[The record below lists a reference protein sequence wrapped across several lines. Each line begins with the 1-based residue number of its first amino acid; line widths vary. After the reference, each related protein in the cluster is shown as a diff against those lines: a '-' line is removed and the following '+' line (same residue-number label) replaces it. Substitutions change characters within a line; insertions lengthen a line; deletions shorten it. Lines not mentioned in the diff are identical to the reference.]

1 MGYTVF
7 GSAEREWSAPS
18 GGDTSRG
25 VVRLSDA
32 LQSMRANLWQFPP
45 GTRGRRHLERVQ
57 EELFVVLA
65 GTATMFLGD
74 PPERVVLP
82 TGSIVAVQPGTA
94 LQVANDGD
102 AVTTVLMI
110 GAPPEAGQAEYL
122 PDAD

>member
-1 MGYTVF
+1 VGYTVF

-32 LQSMRANLWQFPP
+32 LQNMRANLWSFPP

-57 EELFVVLA
+57 EELFVVLE
-65 GTATMFLGD
+65 GTATMLLGD
-74 PPERVVLP
+74 PPERVELP
-82 TGSIVAVQPGTA
+82 AGSILAVEPETA
-94 LQVANDGD
+94 LQVVNAGD
-102 AVTTVLMI
+102 VATTVLMI
-110 GAPPEAGQAEYL
+110 GAPPEAGQADYL

>member
-25 VVRLSDA
+25 IVRLSDA
-32 LQSMRANLWQFPP
+32 LQNMRANLWTFPP

-57 EELFVVLA
+57 EELFVVLE

-74 PPERVVLP
+74 PPERVELP
-82 TGSIVAVQPGTA
+82 AGSIVAVEPETA
-94 LQVANDGD
+94 LQVVNAGD
-102 AVTTVLMI
+102 VATTVLKI
-110 GAPPEAGQAEYL
+110 GAPPEAGQADYL
-122 PDAD
+122 PDVD

>member
-1 MGYTVF
+1 VGYTVF

-25 VVRLSDA
+25 IVRLSDA
-32 LQSMRANLWQFPP
+32 LQNMRANLWSFPP

-57 EELFVVLA
+57 EELFVVLE

-74 PPERVVLP
+74 PPERVELP
-82 TGSIVAVQPGTA
+82 AGSIVAVEPETA
-94 LQVANDGD
+94 LQVVNDGD
-102 AVTTVLMI
+102 VATTVLMI
-110 GAPPEAGQAEYL
+110 GAPPEAGQADYL